1 MNTLPELD
9 WGEETKSLSFTSSS
23 VITHRLGNINDNGF
37 ELSKMAE
44 GCALELISK
53 TYPQFFPTFKVDL
66 SEGKNTDWD
75 GILGEWLVEI
85 KYSAKS
91 FNNTENRFGNF
102 FETHY
107 KDGSPSALLLSKAD
121 YYITISPGWHT
132 QLNSIVGKVRMWNVK
147 DLIEGSERYPRV
159 EFDYGEYG
167 FYVNKKNHVPHEWLG
182 DVSFD
187 EKKCEY
193 NMTNF
198 IRKNGYFTFR
208 L

>member
-1 MNTLPELD
+1 MNTLPDLD
-9 WGEETKSLSFTSSS
+9 WGEEVSSLTFTSSS
-23 VITHRLGNINDNGF
+23 VITHKLGNINDSGF

-53 TYPQFFPTFKVDL
+53 TYPHIFPTFKVDL

-75 GILGEWLVEI
+75 GILGEHLVEI

-132 QLNSIVGKVRMWNVK
+132 QLNAIVGKVRMWKVK
-147 DLIEGSERYPRV
+147 DLIEGSKRYPRV

-167 FYVNKKNHVPHEWLG
+167 FYVNKKQVVNHEWLG
-182 DVSFD
+182 DVTFD

-193 NMTNF
+193 NMTKF
-198 IRKNGYFTFR
+198 IRKNGYFT